1 MSEDWESHTGVLNTE
16 EPWHKSDFNGM
27 SRSQQN
33 VEIYKVV
40 SSAVLNIQA
49 EILASRARLAEVLAR
64 LEVAENDKRLRDQKR
79 YSHQCCLVLDYCSST

>member
-1 MSEDWESHTGVLNTE
+1 MSGDWESHTGALDTD
-16 EPWHKSDFNGM
+16 EPWHNSDFSGM

-49 EILASRARLAEVLAR
+49 EILASRAKLAEVLAR

-79 YSHQCCLVLDYCSST
+79 WSDMMSRS